1 MDDYSLGTPVSDQ
14 SADGEAVAQLHP
26 APQCNSAQVELAL
39 MPTAMP
45 LPVPV
50 QPIADAE
57 EGAQPVSAAATSID
71 VQPSSAQMLPK
82 PRIFRTR
89 RRSSDVDDDSRLFG
103 SQGSCARP
111 PSSWRSIQRS
121 QIRTSGS
128 QGSDDGSS
136 ERTSSRHPL
145 SNRAS
150 SCRSQIRTSASQG
163 SDDGSSESTHL
174 AMTAGETSLSTQV
187 V

>member
-1 MDDYSLGTPVSDQ
+1 MIVA
-14 SADGEAVAQLHP
+14 SATITISQEPSAEPKSRRCPTVHCLLQQ
-26 APQCNSAQVELAL
+26 QC
-39 MPTAMP
+39 
-45 LPVPV
+45 
-50 QPIADAE
+50 
-57 EGAQPVSAAATSID
+57 D

-103 SQGSCARP
+103 SQGSCAPP
-111 PSSWRSIQRS
+111 PSSRRSIQRS